1 MNHQG
6 QDFSEYSAEFS
17 MAERLCLHWDKQAA
31 VSVWAAAFPAAAE
44 PAGSDNTSAAAE
56 QTDRHYTAAGTEV
69 QAAAFSAVCCP
80 AVSLLRHISAVRAS
94 GQYCHT

>member
-44 PAGSDNTSAAAE
+44 PADWDNT
-56 QTDRHYTAAGTEV
+56 
-69 QAAAFSAVCCP
+69 
-80 AVSLLRHISAVRAS
+80 
-94 GQYCHT
+94 